1 MNQTTKNNQT
11 TENIKDVFVTVY
23 LNDIIKALQRFWWVC
38 VAAAVLFGGYSA
50 LNQKLNYVPKYQ
62 SEVTLTVNT
71 QNASGAIAGVSV
83 YSFYYD
89 STTASLLSS
98 TFPYILNCNLL
109 QEAVCEDLGVP
120 ALPAKVSA
128 SAVPG
133 TNMFTLTAEGKD
145 PQTTYDVLI
154 SALEN
159 YPSVAKYVVGHITF
173 EILKQPV
180 VATSPSNSVNYFS
193 EATKGAIVGVVLG
206 LLFIF
211 FYILQRKTVKTKTD
225 IKNHLNL
232 DSLSV
237 IPQVTFKKRAMPG
250 DKSLLFTNP
259 DIGSGFPESFR
270 VLRNIFVSSLNENE
284 KIIIVT
290 SSVPGEGKTT
300 TATNLAIALAD
311 HGKNILLV
319 DGDIRHPSI
328 APLLGVDLENIE
340 YETVTDLYKIAYL
353 EKYKLHLL
361 IPTPAKEE
369 QIGYF
374 SSGNIKQ
381 MFKNFRDS
389 YDYILVDTP
398 PCGLISDAL
407 FIAQYADA
415 AIFVTYQ
422 DAVRISRV
430 KNTLDGLMSTD
441 IHILGCVLNG
451 TVQGY
456 SGYGYYGYG
465 YGYGKYGY
473 GYGKYGYGYGKYGYG
488 YGYGENNKH
497 KKHKH
502 RRSSKRSEKSETT
515 ETKE

>member
-1 MNQTTKNNQT
+1 MKERFEMNQTSKNNQT

-50 LNQKLNYVPKYQ
+50 INQKINYVPEYQ
-62 SEVTLTVNT
+62 SDVTLTVNT
-71 QNASGAIAGVSV
+71 QNASGAISGVSV

-120 ALPAKVSA
+120 ALPARVSA

-133 TNMFTLTAEGKD
+133 TNMFTLTAKGRD
-145 PQTTYDVLI
+145 PQVTYDVLV

-180 VATSPSNSVNYFS
+180 VAASPSNTVNYFN
-193 EATKGAIVGVVLG
+193 EAVKGAIVGVFFG

-211 FYILQRKTVKTKTD
+211 IYILQRKTVKTKTD
-225 IKNHLNL
+225 IKNQLNL
-232 DSLSV
+232 DSLAV

-284 KIIIVT
+284 KIIMTT

-300 TATNLAIALAD
+300 IATNLAIALAD
-311 HGKNILLV
+311 HSKKILLV

-328 APLLGVDLENIE
+328 APLLGIDPESIE
-340 YETVTDLYKIAYL
+340 YDTVTDLYKIAYL
-353 EKYKLHLL
+353 EKYKLHIL
-361 IPTPAKEE
+361 IPTPAENE
-369 QIGYF
+369 QSGYF

-381 MFKNFRDS
+381 MFESLRDS

-415 AIFVTYQ
+415 AIFINYQ

-430 KNTLDGLMSTD
+430 KSTLDSLMSTD

-451 TVQGY
+451 TVQGF
-456 SGYGYYGYG
+456 SGYGYYGYGYG

-473 GYGKYGYGYGKYGYG
+473 GYGYGKHGYGYG
-488 YGYGENNKH
+488 YGYGENRKH
-497 KKHKH
+497 KRKRRH
-502 RRSSKRSEKSETT
+502 RSSKHSET
-515 ETKE
+515 KQ

>member
-1 MNQTTKNNQT
+1 MNQNSKNNQT

-38 VAAAVLFGGYSA
+38 VAAAVLFGSYSA
-50 LNQKLNYVPKYQ
+50 INQKIKYVPEYQ
-62 SEVTLTVNT
+62 SDVTLTVNT
-71 QNASGAIAGVSV
+71 QNSLSAVSGVSV

-89 STTASLLSS
+89 STTASLLST

-120 ALPAKVSA
+120 ALPARVSA

-133 TNMFTLTAEGKD
+133 TNMFTLTAKGRD
-145 PQTTYDVLI
+145 PQVTYDVLV

-173 EILKQPV
+173 EILKQPM
-180 VATSPSNSVNYFS
+180 VATSPSNSVNYFN
-193 EATKGAIVGVVLG
+193 EAAKGAIIGVFFG

-211 FYILQRKTVKTKTD
+211 VYILQRKTVKTKTD
-225 IKNHLNL
+225 IKNQLNL
-232 DSLSV
+232 DSIAV

-270 VLRNIFVSSLNENE
+270 VLRNVFVSSLNENE
-284 KIIIVT
+284 KIIMTT

-300 TATNLAIALAD
+300 IATNLAIALAD
-311 HGKNILLV
+311 HSKKILLV
-319 DGDIRHPSI
+319 DGDIRHPSV
-328 APLLGVDLENIE
+328 APLLGVDLKNIE

-353 EKYKLHLL
+353 EKYKLHIL
-361 IPTPAKEE
+361 IPTPAEDE
-369 QIGYF
+369 QSGYF
-374 SSGNIKQ
+374 SSANIKQ
-381 MFKNFRDS
+381 MFKKLRDS
-389 YDYILVDTP
+389 YDYIIVDTP

-415 AIFVTYQ
+415 AIFITYQ

-430 KNTLDGLMSTD
+430 KNTLDSLMSTD
-441 IHILGCVLNG
+441 IRILGCVLNG
-451 TVQGY
+451 TVQGF

-465 YGYGKYGY
+465 YGYGYGKYG
-473 GYGKYGYGYGKYGYG
+473 YGYGYGKYGYG
-488 YGYGENNKH
+488 YGYGENHKH
-497 KKHKH
+497 KRKRRH
-502 RRSSKRSEKSETT
+502 RSSKRSE
-515 ETKE
+515 TKQ

>member
-1 MNQTTKNNQT
+1 MNQTTQNKQS
-11 TENIKDVFVTVY
+11 TESIKDVFVTVY

-38 VAAAVLFGGYSA
+38 VAAAVLFGGHSA
-50 LNQKLNYVPKYQ
+50 LSQRINYVPEYQ
-62 SEVTLTVNT
+62 SNVTLTVNT
-71 QNASGAIAGVSV
+71 QNAVGAITGVSV

-133 TNMFTLTAEGKD
+133 TNMFTLTARGRD
-145 PQTTYDVLI
+145 PQATYDVLV

-173 EILKQPV
+173 EILKQPM
-180 VATSPSNSVNYFS
+180 VATSPSNRINYFN
-193 EATKGAIVGVVLG
+193 EAAKGAIVGVFFG

-211 FYILQRKTVKTKTD
+211 IYIIQRKTVKTKTD
-225 IKNHLNL
+225 IKNQLNL
-232 DSLSV
+232 DSLAV

-284 KIIIVT
+284 KIIMVT

-311 HGKNILLV
+311 HSKKILLV

-361 IPTPAKEE
+361 IPTPAEEE
-369 QIGYF
+369 QSGYF

-451 TVQGY
+451 TVQGF

-473 GYGKYGYGYGKYGYG
+473 GYGKYGYGGYGYG
-488 YGYGENNKH
+488 YGYGEKHHKH
-497 KKHKH
+497 KK
-502 RRSSKRSEKSETT
+502 KRSHRKSKEKTT